1 MDDSVVFPVEWEGAA
16 LGRGVLQEDLLGRG
30 VPFLDRLSGV
40 ISPDT
45 LAWFGELGAL
55 RLVAR

>member
-1 MDDSVVFPVEWEGAA
+1 MVPLLFPLSAKERPSGEVSCRRTSW
-16 LGRGVLQEDLLGRG
+16 GVGL
-30 VPFLDRLSGV
+30 PSLDRLSGV